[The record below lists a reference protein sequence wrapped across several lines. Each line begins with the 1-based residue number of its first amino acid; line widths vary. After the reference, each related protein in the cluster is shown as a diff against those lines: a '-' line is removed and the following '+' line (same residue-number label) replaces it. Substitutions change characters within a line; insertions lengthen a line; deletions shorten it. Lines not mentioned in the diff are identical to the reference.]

1 MRDYVLNQ
9 AEILGRGASL
19 GRFQRLFRNWR
30 ARRQIAALLDQEDRI
45 LDDIGLTRAEI
56 EHVLSQ
62 PIDLDP
68 GRELDRVTLT
78 RQHQRVAAYG
88 ASRG

>member
-19 GRFQRLFRNWR
+19 GRFQRILRNWR
-30 ARRQIAALLDQEDRI
+30 ARRQIAALLDHDDRI
-45 LDDIGLTRAEI
+45 LLDIGLVRADI

-62 PIDLDP
+62 PLDLDP
-68 GRELDRVTLT
+68 GRELERVTLT
-78 RQHQRVAAYG
+78 RQRELAAARG
-88 ASRG
+88 PSRG